1 MFGREAAVT
10 ERAVVD
16 TAADREDAFARLADR
31 QLAASYRLA
40 AVLLGSEVEAQDAVQ
55 DAAVQAWDRFGS
67 LRDAERFGPWF
78 QRILVNGCRD
88 RLRRRG
94 RVRTLPM
101 DDAPEPAT
109 AFPATR
115 LAEADALRRVLADL
129 PAGQREVVV
138 LHYFGGLTLDEVAER
153 TGERPGTVRSRLHA
167 ALEALHAAYDAV
179 DRADGGASR

>member
-16 TAADREDAFARLADR
+16 SAADREDAFARLADR

-94 RVRTLPM
+94 RVRTLPIEE
-101 DDAPEPAT
+101 APEPA
-109 AFPATR
+109 APFPAGR
-115 LAEADALRRVLADL
+115 LAERDALRRALADL
-129 PAGQREVVV
+129 PSEQREVVV
-138 LHYFGGLTLDEVAER
+138 LHYFGGFTLDEVSER

-179 DRADGGASR
+179 ERADGGGSR

>member
-10 ERAVVD
+10 EPGAAARSREALRA
-16 TAADREDAFARLADR
+16 EAFARLADR

-88 RLRRRG
+88 RLRRRR
-94 RVRTLPM
+94 RVRTLSI
-101 DDAPEPAT
+101 DDAPEPVA

-115 LAEADALRRVLADL
+115 LAERDGLRRVLADL
-129 PAGQREVVV
+129 PAEQREVVV
-138 LHYFGGLTLDEVAER
+138 LH
-153 TGERPGTVRSRLHA
+153 
-167 ALEALHAAYDAV
+167 
-179 DRADGGASR
+179 

>member
-1 MFGREAAVT
+1 MRERGATDDPGAA
-10 ERAVVD
+10 RI
-16 TAADREDAFARLADR
+16 AAFTGLADR

-40 AVLLGSEVEAQDAVQ
+40 AVLLGSEVEAEDAVQ
-55 DAAVQAWDRFGS
+55 DAAVQAWDRFAS
-67 LRDAERFGPWF
+67 LRDAERFEPWF

-94 RVRTLPM
+94 RIRTLPL
-101 DDAPEPAT
+101 DDAPEPSR

-115 LAEADALRRVLADL
+115 LAERDALRRVLGDL

-138 LHYFGGLTLDEVAER
+138 LHYFGGFTLDEVAER

-167 ALEALHAAYDAV
+167 ALEALHAAYDAA